1 MTTRTYNN
9 VIWREVLTIV
19 TQVIEQ
25 REPILFSVALI
36 EGLSGVLMLMAR
48 SFKELEN
55 KEYELDI

>member
-25 REPILFSVALI
+25 REPILFSVALL

-55 KEYELDI
+55 KEY